1 MRVGDTVVVARG
13 GEVIPQIVR
22 VLPEKRRRGARR
34 FRMPKRCPACGAEI
48 VRLEGEVAHRCP
60 NASCPAQLR
69 ERILHWASRGA
80 MDVDGLGDMLARQL
94 VDKEIVAD
102 LADLYELDADT
113 LAGLE
118 RMGTL
123 SARNLVAA
131 LERSKARGLRH
142 VLYGLGI
149 RHVGA
154 SAAGALAE
162 AFGSMDSLVDA
173 GREGLEE
180 VEGIGP
186 TLAESVREF
195 FDAPENRAVVE
206 RLAGHGI
213 DMTEK
218 KRAGA
223 SGPLSGKTFVVTGT
237 LSSLSRAGA
246 TSAIEDRGGKV
257 AGSVSKK
264 TDYVVAG
271 ESPGSKLDRA
281 RELEVRVLDESAF
294 LALLEKA

>member
-1 MRVGDTVVVARG
+1 
-13 GEVIPQIVR
+13 
-22 VLPEKRRRGARR
+22 
-34 FRMPKRCPACGAEI
+34 
-48 VRLEGEVAHRCP
+48 
-60 NASCPAQLR
+60 
-69 ERILHWASRGA
+69 

-102 LADLYELDADT
+102 LADLYDLDAET

-118 RMGTL
+118 RMGAL
-123 SARNLVAA
+123 SAGNLVAA
-131 LERSKARGLRH
+131 LERSKSRGLRH

-162 AFGSMDSLVDA
+162 AFGSMDALVAA
-173 GREGLEE
+173 GRESLEE

-206 RLAGHGI
+206 RLAEHGV
-213 DMTEK
+213 DMTA
-218 KRAGA
+218 RRRTRA
-223 SGPLSGKTFVVTGT
+223 SGPLAGKTFVVTGT

-246 TSAIEDRGGKV
+246 TSAIEERGGKV

-281 RELEVRVLDESAF
+281 RQLKVPVLDEEAF
-294 LALLEKA
+294 LALLAEG

>member
-1 MRVGDTVVVARG
+1 
-13 GEVIPQIVR
+13 
-22 VLPEKRRRGARR
+22 
-34 FRMPKRCPACGAEI
+34 
-48 VRLEGEVAHRCP
+48 
-60 NASCPAQLR
+60 
-69 ERILHWASRGA
+69 
-80 MDVDGLGDMLARQL
+80 
-94 VDKEIVAD
+94 
-102 LADLYELDADT
+102 
-113 LAGLE
+113 
-118 RMGTL
+118 
-123 SARNLVAA
+123 
-131 LERSKARGLRH
+131 

-162 AFGSMDSLVDA
+162 AFGSMDALIAAD
-173 GREGLEE
+173 RERLEE

-195 FDAPENRAVVE
+195 FGAPENRAVVE
-206 RLAGHGI
+206 RLAEHGV

-218 KRAGA
+218 RRARA

-237 LSSLSRAGA
+237 LSSLSRAAA
-246 TSAIEDRGGKV
+246 TSAIEARGGKV

-281 RELEVRVLDESAF
+281 RELKVPVLDETA
-294 LALLEKA
+294 LQALLEKG